1 MLRLFE
7 LRSSFSVHGFS
18 LQWHG
23 CGFSLHRATSLPCAS
38 LPLFMALQPSWQKG
52 CRTTLHHIVQRSS
65 YVTLSLKQYVSRF
78 LSVAFR

>member
-1 MLRLFE
+1 
-7 LRSSFSVHGFS
+7 
-18 LQWHG
+18 
-23 CGFSLHRATSLPCAS
+23 
-38 LPLFMALQPSWQKG
+38 MALQPSWQKD